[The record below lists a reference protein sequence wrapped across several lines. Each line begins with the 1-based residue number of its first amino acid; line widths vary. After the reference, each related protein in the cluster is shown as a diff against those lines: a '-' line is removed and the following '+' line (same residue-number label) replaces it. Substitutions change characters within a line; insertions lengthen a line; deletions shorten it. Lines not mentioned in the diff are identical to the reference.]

1 MAIMVAPI
9 GPPSGVH
16 PIRRGGV
23 PRDGIY
29 HHTIKW
35 LRGKTAKRVDLA
47 LRPSIIA
54 SSGRGYPDASGVPE
68 TGR

>member
-1 MAIMVAPI
+1 MAFVVASI
-9 GPPSGVH
+9 GPPSGVRA
-16 PIRRGGV
+16 IRRGGV

-47 LRPSIIA
+47 LCRSIIA
-54 SSGRGYPDASGVPE
+54 SSGRGYPDALGVPE
-68 TGR
+68 MGR